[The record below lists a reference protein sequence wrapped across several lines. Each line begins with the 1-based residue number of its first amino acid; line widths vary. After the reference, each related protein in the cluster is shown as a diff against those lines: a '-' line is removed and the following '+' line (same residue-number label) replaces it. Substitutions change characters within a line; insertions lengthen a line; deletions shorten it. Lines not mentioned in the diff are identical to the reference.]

1 MKRDYSKAIFYLP
14 RDTTAKALGAQ
25 AVEKKLKSR
34 GIEPIRNGSRGMF
47 WLEPLLDPKTMMNLE
62 TKKRDHPR
70 NLQFLILLIK
80 HKLNALF

>member
-25 AVEKKLKSR
+25 AVEQKLKSR

-47 WLEPLLDPKTMMNLE
+47 WLEPLLEVAVGNQRVAFGPLSPEDV
-62 TKKRDHPR
+62 DC
-70 NLQFLILLIK
+70 LL
-80 HKLNALF
+80 